1 MSKKININEIFQK
14 WLLNYKKTL
23 NFSSVKK
30 PRKALN
36 DSFNA
41 GYTLSEKQNQH
52 KMLQIRNALTALK
65 EKEKES
71 EEINKQLISEN
82 TELQNY
88 IEKLETELGYNKK
101 RA

>member
-14 WLLNYKKTL
+14 WLLNYKKTI
-23 NFSSVKK
+23 NFSIVNK
-30 PRKALN
+30 PSKALN